1 MEYVKCALCG
11 SEDSS
16 LILTAGD
23 YRLHI
28 TNEKFNL
35 VQCRQCGLIYVNP
48 RPAREEMSKF
58 YPKEYYDE
66 QNRISK
72 LAVKFLQYMKIQNIM
87 SFKKKGRILD
97 VGCGD
102 GSFILHFKKM
112 GWEVYG
118 IDTSEIAY
126 RLATKK
132 LGRNIFNLQLKDCH
146 FPDSYFDVVTLN
158 HVLEHRSDPNGE
170 LREIHRILKD
180 GGILLLSTP
189 NINSLQFKISRERW
203 FGLDLPRH
211 LYHYSHKT
219 IISMLKKNGF
229 NVVKVIHPLLDLPLD
244 FFHSLK
250 AKWLNGGSK
259 LLKILVL
266 PPLLIASMLI
276 KLDPAWRGSI
286 EVTAQ
291 KMPESQT
298 LEEKVANSAI
308 KG

>member
-11 SEDSS
+11 SENNSP
-16 LILTAGD
+16 ILTAGD
-23 YRLHI
+23 YRLH
-28 TNEKFNL
+28 TTDEEFNL

-48 RPAREEMSKF
+48 RPIREEMDKF
-58 YPKEYYDE
+58 YPKEYYNE
-66 QNRISK
+66 QNQISK
-72 LAVKFLQYMKIQNIM
+72 LVVKLVHYMKIQNTM

-102 GSFILHFKKM
+102 GGFILHFKKR

-118 IDTSEIAY
+118 IDTSEAACK
-126 RLATKK
+126 LAIEK
-132 LGRNIFNLQLKDCH
+132 LGRNIFNCKLKDCH

-158 HVLEHRSDPNGE
+158 HVLEHMSDPNGE

-189 NINSLQFKISRERW
+189 NIDCLQFKITRERW

-219 IISMLKKNGF
+219 IVSILKKNGF
-229 NVVKVIHPLLDLPLD
+229 NVVKVIRPLLDLPLD

-259 LLKILVL
+259 LLNFKILIL

-276 KLDPAWRGSI
+276 KLDAAWRGSI
-286 EVTAQ
+286 DVTAQ
-291 KMPESQT
+291 KIPES
-298 LEEKVANSAI
+298 
-308 KG
+308 